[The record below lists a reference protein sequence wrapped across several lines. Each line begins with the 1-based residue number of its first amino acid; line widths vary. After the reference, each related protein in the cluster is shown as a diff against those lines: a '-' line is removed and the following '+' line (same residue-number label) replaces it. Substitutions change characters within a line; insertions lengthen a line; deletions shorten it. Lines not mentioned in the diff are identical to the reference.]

1 MIRYPGWVKEGEL
14 KILVN
19 GKSVRVKS
27 HPSSYVAID
36 RDWKSGDRI
45 QILFP
50 MHNRT
55 EQLVNVPNYI
65 AFMHGPVLLA
75 AKTGT
80 EDLKGI
86 LADDS
91 RWGQIPG
98 GQKLP
103 VDKAPI
109 LIDDD
114 ISAIAEKILP
124 VKDKPLTFT
133 MAGIKMA
140 NPVNTVLEPFF
151 GIHDARYMMY
161 WMTLTNNQYQSYIDS
176 LALVEKERQELL
188 NRTNDFIAPG
198 EQQPEGP
205 CDIYTAAGFPCV
217 TAHSTTRALYAS
229 YNGPLY
235 QVMRQSDGKTKDIGV
250 VSPGKDD
257 PGGYADA
264 AAQDAF
270 CDNTTCWITTIYDQ
284 SGNGNHLVQ
293 APPGTFRGPAK
304 GGFNTLPIADMAPI
318 TIMGHKAYGVYIMPG
333 MGLRNN
339 NATGLAVNDEPQGIY
354 MVFDGTHFDSGCCFN
369 YGNTSTNSR
378 AVGRGTMETVYFG
391 TATAWGSGS
400 GPGPWIM
407 SDMEAGLFSGY
418 DAKKNIV
425 NPTIDSWRFVIGVV
439 NGGGGNQWSIS
450 GGNAQEDGLTTFYSG
465 LRPGSLE
472 NSYYYPMHRKGA
484 VQLGNGGD
492 NGNGSAGTFY
502 EGAMTTKYPTDSAVN
517 AVQANIV
524 AARYDVQRL
533 SLSRITTFTPGSSQ
547 EVTQTFINTTGAPVT
562 DLKVSISVPGG
573 WTALAAG
580 SSNSQ
585 EINGDTHAPGDSV
598 SITFTVTS
606 PSATGTGFLT
616 GRTEWKN
623 RKGGLKQSATISQS
637 VRNVYPIKINE
648 VHFDTDINPVTQFI
662 ELYNASDSD
671 VDLSNWLL
679 INTRSE
685 RAPVRL
691 AAIPAG
697 TKLTARG
704 FYLLSLSGSGLAA
717 PAKISE
723 NIINVR
729 STTGFEA
736 GQQIDI
742 DGEIRTV
749 TEVGTAASPV
759 AMVFVPVSTGPWI
772 TIPAGSTNLPV
783 TNAAGFEVGQ
793 KIGIDIGGNY
803 EVATV
808 TAVGRASTLTTLS
821 AEAKTGDTIIKVA
834 ANSDMTF
841 GDTLTIGT
849 GASMELV
856 TVKNLIKVVAAPAR
870 GVFGPGDPGSS
881 SPGEVELSAP
891 LRFDHMLDVDV
902 SDRGTGISF
911 SPATRFTHRSGD
923 AVQALGSGIRLVSPL
938 DKDYEAGAAVVNSHS
953 SSEGGSA
960 KPDQWYGAPLSN
972 AAGSLAL
979 TDAGGALVDALVY
992 GSRQSNSSAHGT
1004 ITSPEIAILEGDQ
1017 SQGGCIVVVPGPGMV
1032 FGMPV
1037 SEPGKTSR
1045 SVGRFPDGADTDSNC
1060 DDFLMQ
1066 GTISLATSAAAGAVN
1081 IKVTSVADFSAGQK
1095 IIIGTDTDSERA
1107 VIESVGTAG
1116 GTILSIATR
1125 SGARI
1130 IPVAST
1136 QGFSTGQTITIGNG
1150 KRLETAVIGSVVA
1163 VRRRFGNF
1171 SNNPTNSITVT
1182 MPLKYSHPVG
1192 APVSGS
1198 GITLVNPLTLA
1209 HDAGA
1214 QVSDNLPTP
1223 GKPNQYFRKP

>member
-1 MIRYPGWVKEGEL
+1 MIKKRQLMIITALALMLP
-14 KILVN
+14 
-19 GKSVRVKS
+19 
-27 HPSSYVAID
+27 VAITM
-36 RDWKSGDRI
+36 
-45 QILFP
+45 L
-50 MHNRT
+50 
-55 EQLVNVPNYI
+55 I
-65 AFMHGPVLLA
+65 AISC
-75 AKTGT
+75 TGN
-80 EDLKGI
+80 I
-86 LADDS
+86 HSPS
-91 RWGQIPG
+91 R
-98 GQKLP
+98 
-103 VDKAPI
+103 
-109 LIDDD
+109 
-114 ISAIAEKILP
+114 
-124 VKDKPLTFT
+124 
-133 MAGIKMA
+133 
-140 NPVNTVLEPFF
+140 
-151 GIHDARYMMY
+151 
-161 WMTLTNNQYQSYIDS
+161 
-176 LALVEKERQELL
+176 
-188 NRTNDFIAPG
+188 
-198 EQQPEGP
+198 PEGP

-217 TAHSTTRALYAS
+217 TAHSTTRALYAT

-235 QVMRQSDGKTKDIGV
+235 QVMRQSDGKTKDIGLA
-250 VSPGKDD
+250 SPGKDD

-270 CDNTTCWITTIYDQ
+270 CANTLCWITTIYDQ

-318 TIMGHKAYGVYIMPG
+318 TIMGHRAYGVYIMPG

-339 NATGLAVNDEPQGIY
+339 NATGLAINDEPQGIY

-425 NPTIDSWRFVIGVV
+425 NPTIDSWRFVTGVV
-439 NGGGGNQWSIS
+439 NGGDGNQWDIR
-450 GGNAQEDGLTTFYSG
+450 GGNAQVDDLTTFYSG

-502 EGAMTTKYPTDSAVN
+502 EGVMTTGYPTDSAIN
-517 AVQANIV
+517 AVQANII

-533 SLSRITTFTPGSSQ
+533 SLSRITTFTPGSIQ
-547 EVTQTFINTTGAPVT
+547 EVTQTFVNTTGLPAT
-562 DLKVSISVPGG
+562 DLKFGISVPRG

-580 SSNSQ
+580 SSYSKENPG
-585 EINGDTHAPGDSV
+585 NTLAPGDSV
-598 SITFTVTS
+598 SMTFTVTS

-616 GRTEWKN
+616 GRAEWKS
-623 RKGGLKQSATISQS
+623 RKSGLKQSATISQS

-648 VHFDTDINPVTQFI
+648 VNFDTDINPTSQFI
-662 ELYNASDSD
+662 ELFNASDSD
-671 VDLSNWLL
+671 VDLSNWIL
-679 INTRSE
+679 INTQSE

-697 TKLTARG
+697 TKLATHG
-704 FYLLSLSGSGLAA
+704 FYLLGLSGSGLVARA
-717 PAKISE
+717 NRGE

-729 STTGFEA
+729 SITGFGA

-742 DGEIRTV
+742 DGEIRTI
-749 TEVGTAASPV
+749 TNVGTAASPM
-759 AMVFVPVSTGPWI
+759 AMMFVPVSTGPWI

-783 TNAAGFEVGQ
+783 TNASGFEVGQ

-808 TAVGRASTLTTLS
+808 TAVGKASTLTTLA
-821 AEAKTGDTIIKVA
+821 AEAKAGDTIIKVE
-834 ANSDMTF
+834 ANSNMTV

-849 GASMELV
+849 GARMELV
-856 TVKNLIKVVAAPAR
+856 TVKTLIKIVAAPVR
-870 GVFGPGDPGSS
+870 GAFGPGGPGSG

-891 LRFDHMLDVDV
+891 LRFDHMLDEDV

-911 SPATRFTHRSGD
+911 SPATRFAHRSGD
-923 AVQALGSGIRLVSPL
+923 AVQALGSGIKLESPL
-938 DKDYEAGAAVVNSHS
+938 DKDHEAGAAVINSLDAS
-953 SSEGGSA
+953 DGYQGPA

-1037 SEPGKTSR
+1037 SEPGNTSR

-1060 DDFLMQ
+1060 SDFLMQ

-1081 IKVTSVADFSAGQK
+1081 IKVTSVADFSAGQN
-1095 IIIGTDTDSERA
+1095 IIIGTDTDSESA

-1116 GTILSIATR
+1116 GTTLSGATR

-1130 IPVAST
+1130 IPVANS
-1136 QGFSTGQTITIGNG
+1136 QGFSTGQTITVDSG
-1150 KRLETAVIGSVVA
+1150 RSLETAVVGSVIA
-1163 VRRRFGNF
+1163 VRRRFGSF
-1171 SNNPTNSITVT
+1171 SNNPTDSIIVT
-1182 MPLKYSHPVG
+1182 RPLKYAHPVG
-1192 APVSGS
+1192 AQVSGS
-1198 GITLVNPLTLA
+1198 GITLTNPLTLV
-1209 HDAGA
+1209 HDTGT
-1214 QVSDNLPTP
+1214 QVADNLPTP
-1223 GKPNQYFRKP
+1223 GAPNRYYRKPK